1 MNNPY
6 QMIANAFLQ
15 HHPEIRTNPQ
25 KMEWLNIISS
35 GDGKRGEE
43 VATNLLQTYGIS
55 KEQAIDMIKNSAN
68 SI

>member
-15 HHPEIRTNPQ
+15 RHPEIRNNPQ

-35 GDGKRGEE
+35 GDSKRGEE
-43 VATNLLQTYGIS
+43 IATNLLNTYGIS

-68 SI
+68 SM